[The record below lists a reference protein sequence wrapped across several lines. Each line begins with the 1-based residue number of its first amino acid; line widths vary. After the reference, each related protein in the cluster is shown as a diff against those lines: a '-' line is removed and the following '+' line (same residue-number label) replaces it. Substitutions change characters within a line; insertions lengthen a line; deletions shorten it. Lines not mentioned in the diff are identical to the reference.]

1 LGDKSIQQI
10 ESFAETD
17 KPFFLSLHFSAP
29 HWPWQSKDD
38 MEESIRLA
46 KSPNPMS
53 IFHYDGGD
61 LETYGE
67 MVTRMDFQIGRV
79 IEKLKEL
86 NIDDNTIIVFTSDNG
101 GERFS
106 DTWPFTGRK
115 SELLE
120 GGVRVPTIVMT
131 MDWMPTLL
139 SMAGVEAPKD
149 YQLDGVD
156 VSGMFAG
163 QTLPERDLFFRFN
176 IHDQEALRRGRWK
189 YLKIAGNEFLF
200 DVIADPLERAN
211 LKGRHPKVF
220 SDLKT
225 AYADWNSG
233 MLQYDKESFSGSF
246 HGRTMADRFGIS
258 PKDAVKGRLG

>member
-1 LGDKSIQQI
+1 
-10 ESFAETD
+10 
-17 KPFFLSLHFSAP
+17 
-29 HWPWQSKDD
+29 
-38 MEESIRLA
+38 
-46 KSPNPMS
+46 
-53 IFHYDGGD
+53 
-61 LETYGE
+61 
-67 MVTRMDFQIGRV
+67 
-79 IEKLKEL
+79 
-86 NIDDNTIIVFTSDNG
+86 
-101 GERFS
+101 
-106 DTWPFTGRK
+106 
-115 SELLE
+115 
-120 GGVRVPTIVMT
+120 
-131 MDWMPTLL
+131 
-139 SMAGVEAPKD
+139 MAGVEAPKD

-258 PKDAVKGRLG
+258 PKDAVKGSLIPGGPKK